1 MFESR
6 PSIGPLR
13 QALRMYLFVGVV
25 LVAVGV
31 RSWRPGPDA
40 SWFDHAAWVV
50 SEVIFWPKVVPDIA
64 ARRGVMFPRF
74 P

>member
-1 MFESR
+1 MFENS
-6 PSIGPLR
+6 PAIDPLR

-31 RSWRPGPDA
+31 RSWRPAPDA
-40 SWFDHAAWVV
+40 TRFGHAAWVV
-50 SEVIFWPKVVPDIA
+50 SEVIFWPKVFPDIA